1 MLNLEKQDASQPLL
15 NPWFSMWTK
24 PRATMQQIIEHDPKH
39 MVMMLVIASGFS
51 NALDRASMQ
60 SLGDSYDW
68 PYIILMAMVAGPIAG
83 VVGLYVFSTLLVWT
97 GKWLDGKA
105 PIEHIQS
112 AIAWST
118 VPIVWGLL
126 LWPPALL
133 LFGQE
138 LFTDDTPIISSNP
151 GLLAA
156 FLLYLLIEFLLAIW
170 SLVVLLKCLAQ
181 VQQFSAWK
189 ALGNALM
196 AILVIVIPIILLVM
210 VLI

>member
-1 MLNLEKQDASQPLL
+1 MLNLEKQESTQPSL

-39 MVMMLVIASGFS
+39 MVMILVMISGFS
-51 NALDRASMQ
+51 NVLDRASMR
-60 SLGDSYDW
+60 SLGESHDW
-68 PYIILMAMVAGPIAG
+68 PYIMLMAAVAGPIAG
-83 VVGLYVFSTLLVWT
+83 LVGLYVFSALLVWT

-112 AIAWST
+112 AIAWSS
-118 VPIVWGLL
+118 VPIIWNLL
-126 LWPPALL
+126 LLPPALL

-138 LFTDDTPIISSNP
+138 LFTDDMPIISGNS

-156 FLLYLLIEFLLAIW
+156 FMVYCLIEVVIGIW
-170 SLVVLLKCLAQ
+170 SVVIFLKCLGQ

-196 AILVIVIPIILLVM
+196 AILVVVIPIVLLIM
-210 VLI
+210 VLV